1 MSSSDLNGGS
11 SLASMAPIGLGILAI
26 IAGAFG
32 VYSGVSAQRTAR
44 NLTET
49 EIPALRGQIDALE
62 RKLTT
67 VSSEASQAATSQ
79 VMGTLAPQLGTI
91 TQAVKD
97 DRATINATIEKI
109 NSIETFVKK
118 SGYRSRSTGSGT
130 TVATGDTGATTP
142 SGDGAS
148 GKTYTVVKGD
158 TPSKIAAKTGTTAT
172 ALMAANPGLNPNK
185 MAIGQKINLPAA
197 K

>member
-32 VYSGVSAQRTAR
+32 VYSGVSAQRTAK

-49 EIPALRGQIDALE
+49 EVPALKAQIAALE
-62 RKLTT
+62 SKLTT

-118 SGYRSRSTGSGT
+118 SGYRSRATGSST
-130 TVATGDTGATTP
+130 TVATGDTPPA
-142 SGDGAS
+142 GDSAS

-158 TPSKIAAKTGTTAT
+158 TPNKIASKTGTTAA

-185 MAIGQKINLPAA
+185 LAIGQKINLPAA